1 MLEIKSLDD
10 VRGNNVVIYSIK
22 TLMERKCF
30 PKLSIMSGVMGVGKT
45 SVARVVAQ
53 QLDKTGMPV
62 NIYNCGMQVDMN
74 KIQEEVFA
82 LKPSQPKAFI
92 FEEIHGL
99 QKSDQNALLQMF
111 DTQSPNT
118 YIICTTTEIHRVIRT
133 IRSRA
138 QVWEF
143 KLLSEKQ
150 CAQLLDDYLTE
161 RGASMSTAGKQS
173 LLRACHGVPR
183 DLIKNADFALEGG
196 FDSAQLDALLG
207 NVSDELTY
215 AIFVSLKSK
224 TSDFVAHIEEL
235 MEDASSGKLA
245 ALNDFWLRFLLE
257 RQGGSQ
263 HTLPPPMINTLNQLY
278 TDEEINKISKM
289 LLRAQTET
297 ILLELLSL
305 NMTLTGNN
313 QATVLGVQKD
323 DAMRAEN
330 DARIERQTKQSTPES
345 AQLTRSS
352 IKGFTL

>member
-1 MLEIKSLDD
+1 MLEIKTLDD

-45 SVARVVAQ
+45 SVARVVAV
-53 QLDKTGMPV
+53 QLDKTGMPI
-62 NIYNCGMQVDMN
+62 NTYNCGMQVDMG
-74 KIQEEVFA
+74 KIQEEVFT

-92 FEEIHGL
+92 FEEVHGL

-111 DTQSPNT
+111 DSQSPNT
-118 YIICTTTEIHRVIRT
+118 YIICTTTEIHRVIRP

-150 CAQLLDDYLTE
+150 CAQLLDDYLSE

-196 FDSAQLDALLG
+196 FDSTQLDALLG

-224 TSDFVAHIEEL
+224 TADFVAHIEEL
-235 MEDASSGKLA
+235 MEEASASKLA
-245 ALNDFWLRFLLE
+245 ALNDFWLRYLLE

-263 HTLPPPMINTLNQLY
+263 HTLSSAMISTLNELY
-278 TDEEINKISKM
+278 QDSEIGKITRT
-289 LLRAQTET
+289 LLRSHPET

-305 NMTLTGNN
+305 NMTLTGSTPP
-313 QATVLGVQKD
+313 TVLGVQKD
-323 DAMRAEN
+323 DALQAEN
-330 DARIERQTKQSTPES
+330 DARIERQSRQSTPET